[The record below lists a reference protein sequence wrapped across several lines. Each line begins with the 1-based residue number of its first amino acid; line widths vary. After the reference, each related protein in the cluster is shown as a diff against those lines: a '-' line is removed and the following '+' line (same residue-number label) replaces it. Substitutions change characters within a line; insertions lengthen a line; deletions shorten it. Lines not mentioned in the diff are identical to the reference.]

1 MSDVVAT
8 SDDVLAVKQG
18 YAGRLRL
25 NRPKALH
32 SLNRQMVRDMARA
45 LIEWRDDPDVRIILI
60 DHAEGRGFC
69 AGGDVVDISQSVEGH
84 DAAARAFFFD
94 EYRLNHLE
102 YTYPK
107 PGVAFLDGVT
117 MGGGVGIACP
127 CRYRVATERTILA
140 MPETTIGIFPDVGGG
155 RYLSRLR
162 GRLAQFLALTGARLD
177 GAECLKLRL
186 ATHYIRSDRL
196 EEAKERIM
204 AQPFRVQAILDELSE
219 EQVPEARISGNLA
232 KIDRYFASDRLEDII
247 DALDAGAADGDTWA
261 AKEAIAIRAKS
272 PMACKVSL
280 KLLQESPYQLH
291 FVDEMRMEYGIMVR
305 LIHHPDFREGVRAL
319 LIDRDGKPDWNP
331 SNPASI
337 GDRDVEAFFD
347 PLPVEE
353 EWRPFD
359 F

>member
-1 MSDVVAT
+1 MDMATTTQSDVLT
-8 SDDVLAVKQG
+8 IKEGL
-18 YAGRLRL
+18 AGRLRL

-69 AGGDVVDISQSVEGH
+69 AGGDVVTIAQSVDGAEE
-84 DAAARAFFFD
+84 AARAFFFD

-107 PGVAFLDGVT
+107 PGVAFMDGVT

-127 CRYRVATERTILA
+127 CRYRVATERTLLA

-177 GAECLKLRL
+177 GAECFRLRL
-186 ATHYIRSDRL
+186 ATHYLPSGRL
-196 EEAKERIM
+196 EEAKERII
-204 AQPFRVQAILDELSE
+204 AQPFRVEAILDELSE
-219 EQVPEARISGNLA
+219 VNVPDARIMGNLD
-232 KIDRYFASDRLEDII
+232 KINWLFASDRLEDILE
-247 DALDAGAADGDTWA
+247 ALDRAAETGDEWA
-261 AKEAIAIRAKS
+261 ATEAATIRNKS
-272 PMACKVSL
+272 PMACKVTL
-280 KLLQESPYQLH
+280 KMLVESPYQLH

-319 LIDRDGKPDWNP
+319 LIDKDNAPNWQP
-331 SNPASI
+331 TNPAVI
-337 GDRDVEAFFD
+337 GDAEVAAFFE
-347 PLPVEE
+347 PLPFEE
-353 EWRPFD
+353 QWRPFD

>member
-1 MSDVVAT
+1 MSDVIT
-8 SDDVLAVKQG
+8 VKEG
-18 YAGRLRL
+18 FAGRLRL
-25 NRPKALH
+25 NRPQALH

-60 DHAEGRGFC
+60 DHAQGRGFC
-69 AGGDVVDISQSVEGH
+69 AGGDVVGIANSVEGT
-84 DAAARAFFFD
+84 DTAARAFFFD

-102 YTYPK
+102 YTYAK
-107 PGVAFLDGVT
+107 PGVAFMDGVT

-186 ATHYIRSDRL
+186 ATHYIHSERL

-219 EQVPEARISGNLA
+219 DDCPEARISGNLA
-232 KIDRYFASDRLEDII
+232 RIDRYFASDRLEDII
-247 DALDAGAADGDTWA
+247 DALDAGAAEGDAWA
-261 AKEAIAIRAKS
+261 AKEAATIRAKS
-272 PMACKVSL
+272 PTACKVSL

-291 FVDEMRMEYGIMVR
+291 FVDEMRMEYGIMVKM
-305 LIHHPDFREGVRAL
+305 IHHPDFREGVRAL
-319 LIDRDGKPDWNP
+319 LIDKDNKPGWNP

-337 GDRDVEAFFD
+337 GDRDVAAFFE

>member
-1 MSDVVAT
+1 MDAVTT
-8 SDDVLAVKQG
+8 SRDVLTVKEG
-18 YAGRLRL
+18 LSGRLRL

-32 SLNRQMVRDMARA
+32 SLNRQMVRDMAAA
-45 LIEWRDDPDVRIILI
+45 LHEWRDDPEVRIILI
-60 DHAEGRGFC
+60 DHTEGRGFC
-69 AGGDVVDISQSVEGH
+69 AGGDVVSIAQAVTGH
-84 DAAARAFFFD
+84 EEAARAFFFD

-107 PGVAFLDGVT
+107 PGVAFMDGVT

-127 CRYRVATERTILA
+127 CRYRVATERTVLA
-140 MPETTIGIFPDVGGG
+140 MPETAIGIFPDVGGG

-162 GRLAQFLALTGARLD
+162 GRMAQFLALTGARLD
-177 GAECLKLRL
+177 GSECLKLRL
-186 ATHYIRSDRL
+186 ATHYLPSERL
-196 EEAKERIM
+196 EEAKERII

-219 EQVPEARISGNLA
+219 EDLPPPRIAGNLER
-232 KIDRYFASDRLEDII
+232 IDRYFASDELEDIL
-247 DALDAGAADGDTWA
+247 DALDRGAEAGDEWA
-261 AKEAIAIRAKS
+261 AKEAEAIRTKS

-319 LIDRDGKPDWNP
+319 LIDKDRKPDWNP
-331 SNPASI
+331 SRPEAI
-337 GDRDVEAFFD
+337 GERDVAKFFE
-347 PLPVEE
+347 PLPPEE

>member
-1 MSDVVAT
+1 MSDVIT
-8 SDDVLAVKQG
+8 VKEG
-18 YAGRLRL
+18 FAGRLRL
-25 NRPKALH
+25 NRPQALH

-45 LIEWRDDPDVRIILI
+45 LIEWRDDLDVRIILI
-60 DHAEGRGFC
+60 DHAQGRGFC
-69 AGGDVVDISQSVEGH
+69 AGGDVVGIANSVEGT
-84 DAAARAFFFD
+84 DTAARAFFFD

-102 YTYPK
+102 YTYAK
-107 PGVAFLDGVT
+107 PGVAFMDGVT

-186 ATHYIRSDRL
+186 ATHYIHSERL

-219 EQVPEARISGNLA
+219 DDCPEARISGNLA
-232 KIDRYFASDRLEDII
+232 RIDRYFASDRLEDII
-247 DALDAGAADGDTWA
+247 DALDAGAAEGDAWA
-261 AKEAIAIRAKS
+261 AKEAATIRAKS
-272 PMACKVSL
+272 PTACKVSL

-291 FVDEMRMEYGIMVR
+291 FVDEMRMEYGIMVKM
-305 LIHHPDFREGVRAL
+305 IHHPDFREGVRAL
-319 LIDRDGKPDWNP
+319 LIDKDNKPGWNP

-337 GDRDVEAFFD
+337 GDRDVAAFFE